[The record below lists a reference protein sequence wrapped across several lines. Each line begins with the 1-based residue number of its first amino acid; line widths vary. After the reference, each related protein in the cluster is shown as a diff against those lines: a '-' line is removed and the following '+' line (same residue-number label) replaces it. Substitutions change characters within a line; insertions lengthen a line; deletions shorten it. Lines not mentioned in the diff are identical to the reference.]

1 MNDLN
6 EFLERLQ
13 LEEFTLCNHLF
24 RVALLEGEKHHKYK
38 HQFVSDCKSSTL
50 VHRAKALMISYQ
62 YTKHCGPDCKPF
74 NPRVHHRTAP
84 FFPVVFSFKIKE
96 HFTLMQSSA
105 ACLASWFS
113 VDGPLCPDCSA
124 PLNVNQLTKLNTA
137 DSPLAEK
144 KTVNSCN
151 FHQCNQVKI

>member
-1 MNDLN
+1 MTLMSSWRDSSWRNLLSVIIFSGSHCWKEKN
-6 EFLERLQ
+6 ITSINTSLFLTANPVRWCTEP
-13 LEEFTLCNHLF
+13 
-24 RVALLEGEKHHKYK
+24 KHWWYH
-38 HQFVSDCKSSTL
+38 
-50 VHRAKALMISYQ
+50 Q
-62 YTKHCGPDCKPF
+62 YTKHCGPDWKPF
-74 NPRVHHRTAP
+74 NPRVHDRTAP